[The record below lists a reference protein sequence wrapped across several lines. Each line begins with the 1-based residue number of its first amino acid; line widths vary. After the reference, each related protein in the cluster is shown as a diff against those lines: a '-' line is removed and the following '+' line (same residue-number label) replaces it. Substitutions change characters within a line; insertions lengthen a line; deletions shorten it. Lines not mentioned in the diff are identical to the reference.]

1 MIEWFGVV
9 QIVAA
14 AALGVIALVLGGI
27 GRRPD
32 DITVLGSVLLALLL
46 IAQVVVGI
54 VQPLVGNPPTGDIV
68 EWWLY
73 LVVALLLVI
82 GGVVWALIDRS
93 RWATLIIGVVG
104 VTVAI
109 MVFRMTQIW
118 FVQTVAATPAALGA

>member
-1 MIEWFGVV
+1 MIEWFAVV

-14 AALGVIALVLGGI
+14 ALLGVVALVLGAI

-32 DITVLGSVLLALLL
+32 DVTVLGSVLVALLL

-54 VQPLVGNPPTGDIV
+54 VQPLVGNEPTGDIV

-118 FVQTVAATPAALGA
+118 FVQTVAALPAA

>member
-1 MIEWFGVV
+1 MIEWFAVV

-14 AALGVIALVLGGI
+14 AVLGVIALVLGGI

-32 DITVLGSVLLALLL
+32 DVTVLGSVLVAVLL

-54 VQPLVGNPPTGDIV
+54 VQPLVGNEPTGDIV

-82 GGVVWALIDRS
+82 GGVV
-93 RWATLIIGVVG
+93 
-104 VTVAI
+104 
-109 MVFRMTQIW
+109 
-118 FVQTVAATPAALGA
+118 

>member
-1 MIEWFGVV
+1 MIEWFAVV
-9 QIVAA
+9 QIAA
-14 AALGVIALVLGGI
+14 AAVLGVIALVLGGI

-32 DITVLGSVLLALLL
+32 DVTVLGSVFVAVLL

-54 VQPLVGNPPTGDIV
+54 VQPLVGNEPTGDIV

-118 FVQTVAATPAALGA
+118 FVQTVAALPAA